1 VPRVKSHKIKP
12 YLVELKK
19 ARDVA
24 VKDADPTKPV
34 TKFTAFKKE
43 VAKQAQKAVEELETI
58 EKM

>member
-1 VPRVKSHKIKP
+1 
-12 YLVELKK
+12 
-19 ARDVA
+19 